1 MGMLACSLMT
11 YITIEAKHDT
21 LHNYS
26 CCRVCMQQG
35 WDSPKDDYLVIIY
48 KLETAWLKTD
58 LRVAGSLERCSEDY
72 CISQGTEEL
81 WPTQNLQSISGMT
94 FNGTSFVGSI
104 VLLAVLLAIT
114 FERVLGLDRMWANF
128 LSDWKSKRRLEK
140 LTDLEVN
147 RSTLESLMSQ
157 DDDDEFDRRR

>member
-1 MGMLACSLMT
+1 MCHLRRTNRTNCTRWRHPTAAVQSADDQISVPVYEIMDGSNVHIIGASQSNLGVLGSIA
-11 YITIEAKHDT
+11 E
-21 LHNYS
+21 
-26 CCRVCMQQG
+26 R
-35 WDSPKDDYLVIIY
+35 DSI
-48 KLETAWLKTD
+48 
-58 LRVAGSLERCSEDY
+58 
-72 CISQGTEEL
+72 QGTEEL

>member
-1 MGMLACSLMT
+1 
-11 YITIEAKHDT
+11 
-21 LHNYS
+21 
-26 CCRVCMQQG
+26 
-35 WDSPKDDYLVIIY
+35 
-48 KLETAWLKTD
+48 
-58 LRVAGSLERCSEDY
+58 
-72 CISQGTEEL
+72 
-81 WPTQNLQSISGMT
+81 MT

-114 FERVLGLDRMWANF
+114 FERILGLDRIWANF

-157 DDDDEFDRRR
+157 DDDDDFDRRR